1 MFKRHITFI
10 MIISTILLLTA
21 CGSNPKTDWTKEERE
36 EIYAVIEAYKDAV
49 NDKNYEEMLNKI
61 DENSPMRTFMESE
74 QYKESFSKGVIEK
87 SLVSI
92 DVYPIEKQYA
102 KDLEEELNTDIEKIT
117 TVVTVENIQTEK
129 RLKQIT
135 GGYILKLNN
144 NEWKIWS
151 VESIA
156 IDKDTASVNEGI
168 LILKAAEI
176 AYAATNE
183 IPEGGWA
190 HDKLS
195 EYLEQVSETNY
206 IVSYDEEKEEYYI
219 SNHRASEIVTG
230 DVSKAVTLEEL
241 IQYK

>member
-1 MFKRHITFI
+1 MFKRQITFI
-10 MIISTILLLTA
+10 MIISTIFLLTA

-36 EIYAVIEAYKDAV
+36 EIYAVIEDYKDAV
-49 NDKNYEEMLNKI
+49 NEKNYEEMLNKI

-102 KDLEEELNTDIEKIT
+102 KDLEEELNTEIEKIT

-183 IPEGGWA
+183 IPESGWT
-190 HDKLS
+190 HDELS

-206 IVSYDEEKEEYYI
+206 IVSYDEEKEEYSI